1 MRSSWLGTAG
11 IALACLPC
19 ILVLLVGAGVGAGA
33 ISAFGA
39 WFTDSSFVLGAAG
52 VTAVAFA
59 ALAWVMYMRNKG
71 GAACEIDPEEENV
84 ARSRREP
91 SASTSERPAVTGRNE
106 R

>member
-1 MRSSWLGTAG
+1 MRSSWLGTVG

-39 WFTDSSFVLGAAG
+39 WFTDNSFVLGAAA

-59 ALAWVMYMRNKG
+59 VLAWVMYMRNKG
-71 GAACEIDPEEENV
+71 GAACEVDPAEEKL
-84 ARSRREP
+84 A
-91 SASTSERPAVTGRNE
+91 
-106 R
+106 

>member
-1 MRSSWLGTAG
+1 MRSSWLGTVG

-39 WFTDSSFVLGAAG
+39 WFTDNSFLLGAAA

-59 ALAWVMYMRNKG
+59 ALAWVMYIRNKE
-71 GAACEIDPEEENV
+71 GAACEIDPGEGNV
-84 ARSRREP
+84 AGSRREP
-91 SASTSERPAVTGRNE
+91 SASTPERPAVTGRNG